1 MNIRTISSSLIFA
14 TSLSLIASQA
24 VADRGHSRSHQQQ
37 DFYDGWSFGLNID
50 HLTLNAEAA
59 NRPDIQLRDE
69 ADVFG
74 ISAEYFTSD
83 SDMTYAVGL
92 NYISYGDNN
101 PFYYE
106 HYDGYYEQSDAQAF
120 MVYGEA
126 GPKFRLGGDG
136 MTFINVKMGLS
147 NIFGS
152 ERTTEC
158 DCVSEELDLD
168 GGLYGVVGIGRSFG
182 RLDVAVNFQQYFT
195 GDLDNS
201 LGLKFST
208 SF

>member
-1 MNIRTISSSLIFA
+1 MIIRPFSSLILA
-14 TSLSLIASQA
+14 SSISLIASQA
-24 VADRGHSRSHQQQ
+24 SADRLHDRNYKQP
-37 DFYDGWSFGLNID
+37 DVYDGWSFGLNFD
-50 HLTLNAEAA
+50 RLSLDADAA
-59 NRPDIQLRDE
+59 KRDDIQLQKE

-101 PFYYE
+101 PFFYE
-106 HYDGYYEQSDAQAF
+106 HRNGYYEQSDAHAF

-126 GPKFRLGGDG
+126 GPKFRIGGDG
-136 MTFINVKMGLS
+136 MTFVNVKMGVS
-147 NIFGS
+147 SIFGS
-152 ERTTEC
+152 ERSIDC
-158 DCVSEELDLD
+158 DCVSEELSLD
-168 GGLYGVVGIGRSFG
+168 GGLYGSLGLGHSFG
-182 RLDVAVNFQQYFT
+182 WLDVSVNFQQYFT

>member
-1 MNIRTISSSLIFA
+1 MNIRSVSYALILA
-14 TSLSLIASQA
+14 TSLIASQA
-24 VADRGHSRSHQQQ
+24 MADRGHNRPYKQPE
-37 DFYDGWSFGLNID
+37 FYDGWSFGLNVD
-50 HLTLNAEAA
+50 HLTLNTDAA

-106 HYDGYYEQSDAQAF
+106 HYSGYYEQSNAQAL
-120 MVYGEA
+120 MIYGEA
-126 GPKFRLGGDG
+126 GPRFRIGGDG
-136 MTFINVKMGLS
+136 MTFVTVKMGLS
-147 NIFGS
+147 NIFSS
-152 ERTTEC
+152 ERTIEC
-158 DCVSEELDLD
+158 DCVSEELELD
-168 GGLYGVVGIGRSFG
+168 GGLYGSVAVGHSFNW
-182 RLDVAVNFQQYFT
+182 LDVSINFQQYFT

-201 LGLKFST
+201 LGLKFAT